1 MTLVSMPEAARR
13 LGYHPT
19 AVRRALQSQGIPLK
33 QRDGRWYVD
42 EADLARARYLPPGHH
57 ARNGRQDRDVVLP
70 PHWDLG
76 DPATWA
82 LSATV
87 SAHLGYH
94 HATGLAVRQLR
105 EIRVAATDYE
115 PAEDIEADLD
125 SALWWLEVLGAIL
138 DAEAAIAEA
147 SPEQIASAA
156 AELGVAPEPDGSYD
170 LLALV
175 RQEDDLEAQAAA
187 ARRVAQALRA

>member
-1 MTLVSMPEAARR
+1 MALVSMPEAARR

-19 AVRRALQSQGIPLK
+19 AVRRALQSQGIPLT
-33 QRDGRWYVD
+33 QRGGRWYVD

-57 ARNGRQDRDVVLP
+57 ARNGRRDREVVLP

-76 DPATWA
+76 DPATW
-82 LSATV
+82 SRSVTV

-94 HATGLAVRQLR
+94 KTGSAVRQLR
-105 EIRVAATDYE
+105 ELRIAATDLY
-115 PAEDIEADLD
+115 PASDLTPGAA
-125 SALWWLEVLGAIL
+125 SAAWWYDVLDAL
-138 DAEAAIAEA
+138 LSAEAAIAEA
-147 SPEQIASAA
+147 SPEHLARAA

-175 RQEDDLEAQAAA
+175 RQEGDLEAQAAM
-187 ARRVAQALRA
+187 ARRIVKALR